1 MSWQIVGAPWTCG
14 NCYTRWAGRSA
25 GGSTPTSATN
35 PAPGPPLPRA
45 VFARPTL
52 AVALDLLGAYLV
64 HERPEGRQVGRIVET
79 EAYVGPFDRASHA
92 ARARTPRTEIMF
104 GPPGY
109 AYVYLVYGMYY
120 CLNVVTEAEDYPA
133 AVLIRALEPCT
144 GIDASTSGP
153 GRLCRALGIDGRLNE
168 TDLTAPPLYL
178 AAGERPTA
186 RVVAGPR
193 VGVPYAGPWA
203 LKPWRFYLSDNPWVS
218 RRPRPRARR
227 QG

>member
-1 MSWQIVGAPWTCG
+1 L
-14 NCYTRWAGRSA
+14 AGRSA
-25 GGSTPTSATN
+25 GGSTPTSATL

-45 VFARPTL
+45 FFARPTQ

-64 HERPEGRQVGRIVET
+64 HERPDGRLVGRIVET
-79 EAYVGPFDRASHA
+79 EAYVGLSDRASHA
-92 ARARTPRTEIMF
+92 SRGRTRRTDVMF

-120 CLNVVTEAEDYPA
+120 CLNAVTEAEDYPA
-133 AVLIRALEPCT
+133 AVLIRALEPCA
-144 GIDASTSGP
+144 GIDAPSSGP
-153 GRLCRALGIDGRLNE
+153 GRLCRALGIDRRHDRA
-168 TDLTAPPLYL
+168 DLTAPPLYL

-203 LKPWRFYLSDNPWVS
+203 LKPWRFYLRDSPWVS

-227 QG
+227 RG